1 MGLNIRVSECFETGK
16 SDLIIMSP
24 YAQSKGNQ
32 RGHLA
37 IFRNVLLTT

>member
-1 MGLNIRVSECFETGK
+1 MGLNIRVGECYETGK

-24 YAQSKGNQ
+24 YAQSKGSQ

-37 IFRNVLLTT
+37 IFRNSLLSQ